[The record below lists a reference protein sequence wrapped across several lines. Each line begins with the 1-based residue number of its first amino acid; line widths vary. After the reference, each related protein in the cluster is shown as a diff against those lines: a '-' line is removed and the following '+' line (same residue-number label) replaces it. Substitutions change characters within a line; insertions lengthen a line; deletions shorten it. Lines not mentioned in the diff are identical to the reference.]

1 LFTNFG
7 GAIAPF
13 LLRSFLTIEYELLV
27 ACLGVLGALCLLLG
41 YLVHHLRACQ
51 DQNLA
56 DQVAIRADIAANLH
70 DELGSQ
76 LMRIH
81 MQAESM
87 LEQPSSHVMLPE
99 LLGSIQ
105 AATSALRDVAW
116 GLDANADNVNAL
128 QDRMRELLDQLA
140 LSSPLAITFTTE
152 GLEGTEVM
160 PPPLRQE
167 VYLVFKE
174 AITNA
179 IRHAPGA
186 TSLVVRLCRKQDSL
200 LLEVVDDG
208 LAVKSGHRHSMGLR
222 NMAKRA
228 QELGG
233 ELLIG
238 PRTDGAGFRVWLCV
252 PVVVEAVPS
261 WFLQWN
267 RSPQVGKRVLVAAG
281 RAKPSGRDV
290 PGGLK

>member
-1 LFTNFG
+1 LATNCD

-13 LLRSFLTIEYELLV
+13 LLSSFLTIEYELLV
-27 ACLGVLGALCLLLG
+27 GCFGVLGAICLLLV
-41 YLVHHLRACQ
+41 YLVHNLRACRN
-51 DQNLA
+51 QNLA
-56 DQVAIRADIAANLH
+56 DQIAIRADIAANLH

-81 MQAESM
+81 LQAESM
-87 LEQPSSHVMLPE
+87 LEQPSAHAMLPE

-105 AATSALRDVAW
+105 AASSALRDVAW

-128 QDRMRELLDQLA
+128 QDRMRELLDQLG
-140 LSSPLAITFTTE
+140 LNSPLAITFTTE

-179 IRHAPGA
+179 MRHAPGA
-186 TSLVVRLCRKQDSL
+186 TGLMVRLCRKQDSL

-208 LAVKSGHRHSMGLR
+208 LAVKPGHRHSMGLR

-228 QELGG
+228 RELGG
-233 ELLIG
+233 ELLTG

-252 PVVVEAVPS
+252 PLVVVAVPS
-261 WFLQWN
+261 WFLQWDK
-267 RSPQVGKRVLVAAG
+267 SPRTGKRLLVAAAG
-281 RAKPSGRDV
+281 RTV